1 MTERPIRV
9 LIADDHPVF
18 REGLK
23 ALLAIQPGF
32 EVVGEAADG
41 AEATRL
47 VLEQRPDLLLLDFA
61 MPRHPGMEALR
72 KLAAADLPLRT
83 IVLTAAIERQ
93 QIVEAIRL
101 GARGV
106 VLKQAATEL
115 LLKSIRA
122 VMAGEYWIGR
132 ESVADLIAYLRSP
145 QPSRLA
151 EAEKKRYGLTP
162 RELEIVAAVVGGDTN
177 RDIGTK
183 LVISEDTVKRHLTN
197 IFDKTGVSTRLEL
210 ALFAIHK
217 GLVAQ
222 D

>member
-1 MTERPIRV
+1 
-9 LIADDHPVF
+9 
-18 REGLK
+18 
-23 ALLAIQPGF
+23 
-32 EVVGEAADG
+32 
-41 AEATRL
+41 
-47 VLEQRPDLLLLDFA
+47 
-61 MPRHPGMEALR
+61 
-72 KLAAADLPLRT
+72 
-83 IVLTAAIERQ
+83 
-93 QIVEAIRL
+93 
-101 GARGV
+101 V